1 MENEKIAIP
10 AIIAIVAIALFI
22 LYHPSQ
28 LETEITPNPL
38 NTELYAALVSI
49 GIENAV
55 VDITPERAFVRY
67 NLPENMRKVN
77 YYIMGAAAAI
87 TNSSKIVIQ
96 VYENFTPL
104 EEVVVNTDDVLAFMN
119 ETITYEE
126 FEKRIEIK
134 SLK

>member
-28 LETEITPNPL
+28 PETEITPNPL

-87 TNSSKIVIQ
+87 TNSSCLGS
-96 VYENFTPL
+96 YERNNNL
-104 EEVVVNTDDVLAFMN
+104 RGV
-119 ETITYEE
+119 
-126 FEKRIEIK
+126 
-134 SLK
+134 

>member
-1 MENEKIAIP
+1 MTS
-10 AIIAIVAIALFI
+10 V
-22 LYHPSQ
+22 
-28 LETEITPNPL
+28 
-38 NTELYAALVSI
+38 
-49 GIENAV
+49 GIEDAI
-55 VDITPERAFVRY
+55 VDITDERALVRY
-67 NLPENMRKVN
+67 NLPENMSKESVN

-104 EEVVVNTDDVLAFMN
+104 EEIVVSTEDVLAFMN

>member
-1 MENEKIAIP
+1 VENEKIAIP

-28 LETEITPNPL
+28 PETEITPNPL

-67 NLPENMRKVN
+67 NLPENMSKESVN
-77 YYIMGAAAAI
+77 YYIIGAAAAI
-87 TNSSKIVIQ
+87 TNSSWLSS
-96 VYENFTPL
+96 YERNNNL
-104 EEVVVNTDDVLAFMN
+104 RGV
-119 ETITYEE
+119 
-126 FEKRIEIK
+126 
-134 SLK
+134 